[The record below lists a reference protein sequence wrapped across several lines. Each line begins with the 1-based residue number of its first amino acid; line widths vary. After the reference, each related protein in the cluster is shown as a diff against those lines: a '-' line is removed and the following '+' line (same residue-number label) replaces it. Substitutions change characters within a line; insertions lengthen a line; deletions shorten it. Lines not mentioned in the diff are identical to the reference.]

1 MPTSP
6 PVLTLPRGE
15 RLRRAAEFQAV
26 FQHGSRLERPSFVAL
41 WRRAETR
48 RAGFAVSRQLRG
60 AAKRNRTRRRV
71 REAYRQVRALIVAD
85 VELVVVARPSAARR
99 PFPEL
104 VEDMRR
110 LAENLARA
118 SRAAAETQA

>member
-6 PVLTLPRGE
+6 AGLTLPRGE

-26 FQHGSRLERPSFVAL
+26 FQYGSRLERPNFIVL
-41 WRRAETR
+41 WLPAASRRV
-48 RAGFAVSRQLRG
+48 GFAVSRQLRG
-60 AAKRNRTRRRV
+60 AARRNRARRRV
-71 REAYRQVRALIVAD
+71 REAYRQVRALIALD
-85 VELVVVARPSAARR
+85 VEMVVVARASAATR

-104 VEDMRR
+104 VEEMRR

-118 SRAAAETQA
+118 RSAEART

>member
-1 MPTSP
+1 M
-6 PVLTLPRGE
+6 LTLPRGE

-26 FQHGSRLERPSFVAL
+26 FQHGSRLERPSFVVL
-41 WRRAETR
+41 WRRAGTR

-60 AAKRNRTRRRV
+60 AARRNRARRRV
-71 REAYRQVRALIVAD
+71 REAYRQVRALIAGD
-85 VELVVVARPSAARR
+85 VELVVVARASAASR

-110 LAENLARA
+110 LAESLARA
-118 SRAAAETQA
+118 GRLPEGRT

>member
-6 PVLTLPRGE
+6 AVLTLPRGE
-15 RLRRAAEFQAV
+15 RLRRSAEFQAV

-60 AAKRNRTRRRV
+60 AAKRNRARRRV
-71 REAYRQVRALIVAD
+71 REAYRQVRAQIVGN
-85 VELVVVARPSAARR
+85 VELVVVARPIAARR

-118 SRAAAETQA
+118 ARAAETDA

>member
-1 MPTSP
+1 VPTSP
-6 PVLTLPRGE
+6 ALLTLPRGE

-26 FQHGSRLERPSFVAL
+26 FQHGSRLERPSFIAL

-48 RAGFAVSRQLRG
+48 RVGFAVSRQLRG
-60 AAKRNRTRRRV
+60 AAKRNRARRRV

-85 VELVVVARPSAARR
+85 VALIVVARPSAARR

-118 SRAAAETQA
+118 SRAAAEAPA